1 MEEQAKI
8 RFLIRTAYFVTVVA
22 GTVLLCRF
30 AFAYFFP
37 FLLGALVAWAVQKP
51 AGFFSRRIGV
61 KKRTAALILAVLLF
75 LAVAALLVLL
85 LYRGS
90 IALGNVLAGLTE
102 KLPDMGNAFAKIKD
116 GIEGFF
122 RQMPKEVSLTA
133 QTFLQ
138 GAGQRLLNLLTNTL
152 SNFVTG
158 FLKKLPMFL
167 LYTLVALAASCY
179 MALDFDKLAR
189 FLKGVI
195 GRQAYEKLDK
205 IKEICK
211 KSLFKLIKGY
221 FFLSLIS
228 MILLL
233 IGFLVLGI
241 RYALLAAILIAAVDF
256 LPVLGTGVVL
266 IPWGITS
273 LLLSDI
279 RTGAGLLILYA
290 VIAVVRYFAEPK
302 VVGGQTGINPL
313 FMLAAMFVGL
323 KFIGGIGLFLAPMA
337 LIVTVEYYKAELQ
350 TEKTT

>member
-8 RFLIRTAYFVTVVA
+8 RFLIRVAYFVTVIA
-22 GTVLLCRF
+22 GTVILCRF
-30 AFAYFFP
+30 AFAYCMP

-51 AGFFSRRIGV
+51 AAFFSGRIGI
-61 KKRTAALILAVLLF
+61 KKRTAALMLAVLLF
-75 LAVAALLVLL
+75 LAVAALVTLI

-90 IALGNVLAGLTE
+90 IALGGMLSDLSD
-102 KLPDMGNAFAKIKD
+102 KLPDMGRAFTKIKD
-116 GIEGFF
+116 GIQGFF
-122 RQMPKEVSLTA
+122 RQMPKAVSLTA
-133 QTFLQ
+133 QSFLQ
-138 GAGQRLLNLLTNTL
+138 GAGQRLLHLLTNAL

-158 FLKKLPMFL
+158 FLKKLPMFFF
-167 LYTLVALAASCY
+167 YTLVALAASCY

-195 GRQAYEKLDK
+195 GKEAYGKLNR

-211 KSLFKLIKGY
+211 QSIFKLIKGY
-221 FFLSLIS
+221 FLLSVLS

-233 IGFLVLGI
+233 IGFLILRV

-256 LPVLGTGVVL
+256 LPILGTGVVL

-273 LLLSDI
+273 LFLSDI

-323 KFIGGIGLFLAPMA
+323 KVIGGIGLFLAPMA

-350 TEKTT
+350 TEKTA